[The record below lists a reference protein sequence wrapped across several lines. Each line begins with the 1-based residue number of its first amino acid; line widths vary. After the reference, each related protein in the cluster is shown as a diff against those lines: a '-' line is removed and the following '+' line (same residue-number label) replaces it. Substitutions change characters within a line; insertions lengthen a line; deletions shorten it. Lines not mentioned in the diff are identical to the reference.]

1 MARAAVTVPA
11 LVSRLIAT
19 CALLAWGLAHAEP
32 YDIRLAQLGA
42 PSSTPT
48 ANTDFAIFSRTFSAA
63 LTSANLAPPTT
74 LGHSGFAVSPGL
86 SAVMFQARDANF
98 KLPTA
103 EPIRSP
109 LLIPSVHLRKGLPA
123 SFEFGSRVAWVERS
137 RMFAVTAEVKWA
149 LSEGVAYL
157 PELGVRA
164 SGTRLVNARDFDLTT
179 AGLDVALGKRFALG
193 GILTL
198 SPYAGW
204 NLCWTTAWSNMVD
217 FDRGRTARES
227 LASPTAQLDGTDV
240 FDPVMLT
247 DNVHNR
253 FYGGLRMVAGVAA
266 LGVEYSH
273 AQLGSVKDQD
283 GSNRAVPAVTAFNVS
298 LGLQY

>member
-1 MARAAVTVPA
+1 MARAAGTVCA
-11 LVSRLIAT
+11 LVFRLLAT
-19 CALLAWGLAHAEP
+19 CALLASAVAPAEP
-32 YDIRLAQLGA
+32 YDIRLEKLGA
-42 PSSTPT
+42 PSSTPS
-48 ANTDFAIFSRTFSAA
+48 ANSDFTIFSRTFAAA

-86 SAVMFQARDANF
+86 SVVMLQTADAHF

-103 EPIRSP
+103 EPIQSP
-109 LLIPSVHLRKGLPA
+109 LLLPSVHLRKGLPA

-137 RMFAVTAEVKWA
+137 RMLAVTAELKWA
-149 LSEGVAYL
+149 LSEGFAYL
-157 PELGVRA
+157 PELGIRA

-217 FDRGRTARES
+217 FNRSRTLRDS
-227 LASPTAQLDGTDV
+227 LASPTAQVDGTDV
-240 FDPVMLT
+240 FNPVLLT

-253 FYGGLRMVAGVAA
+253 FYGGLRMVAGVATV
-266 LGVEYSH
+266 GVEYSH
-273 AQLGSVKDQD
+273 AQLGSVKAED
-283 GSNRAVPAVTAFNVS
+283 GSNRPLPPVTAFNVS
-298 LGLQY
+298 LGLQH

>member
-1 MARAAVTVPA
+1 LARAAGTVCA
-11 LVSRLIAT
+11 LVSRLLAT
-19 CALLAWGLAHAEP
+19 CAVLAFGLAHAEP
-32 YDIRLAQLGA
+32 YDIRLEKLGA
-42 PSSTPT
+42 PTTTPS
-48 ANTDFAIFSRTFSAA
+48 ANTDFAIFSRTFAAA

-74 LGHSGFAVSPGL
+74 LGHSGLAVSPGL
-86 SAVMFQARDANF
+86 SVVMLQTGDANF

-137 RMFAVTAEVKWA
+137 RMLAVTAELKWA
-149 LSEGVAYL
+149 LSEGFAYL

-193 GILTL
+193 GIVTL

-217 FDRGRTARES
+217 FNRSRTLRDS
-227 LASPTAQLDGTDV
+227 FASPTAQLDGTDV
-240 FDPVMLT
+240 FNPVLLT

-253 FYGGLRMVAGVAA
+253 FYGGLRMVAGVATV
-266 LGVEYSH
+266 GVEYSH
-273 AQLGSVKDQD
+273 AQLGSVKAEDQ
-283 GSNRAVPAVTAFNVS
+283 SSRALPPVTAFNVS
-298 LGLQY
+298 IGLQH